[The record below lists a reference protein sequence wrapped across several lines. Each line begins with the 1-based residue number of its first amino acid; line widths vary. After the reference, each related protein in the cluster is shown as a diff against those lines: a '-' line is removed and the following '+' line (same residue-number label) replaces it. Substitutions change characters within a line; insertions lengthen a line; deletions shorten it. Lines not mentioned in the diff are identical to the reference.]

1 MTKWPWK
8 NYCKTN
14 DNIDQIANELLPI
27 EQMTTEQIT
36 VIVQMSNCL

>member
-14 DNIDQIANELLPI
+14 DNIDQIAIELLAI